1 MQNDLQ
7 NFLVRIVRTITMS
20 LVPVVFIAFITL
32 PASLHHH
39 IGTPDMAVE
48 TTPEHMS

>member
-1 MQNDLQ
+1 MQKDLQ
-7 NFLVRIVRTITMS
+7 NFLVLIVRTITMS
-20 LVPVVFIAFITL
+20 LIPMVFIAFVTL

-48 TTPEHMS
+48 TTPAHMS